1 MLRLQGRARLC
12 CDFQN
17 YDLRDDF
24 SMMVYLYFLLVFSL
38 FLFVLCLAF
47 ESTRYT
53 VIRLVQVGHCF
64 LVLLLDVILRYRV
77 PISRYR
83 LVWWYRK

>member
-1 MLRLQGRARLC
+1 VIFRIMI
-12 CDFQN
+12 
-17 YDLRDDF
+17 F
-24 SMMVYLYFLLVFSL
+24 STMVYLYFLLVFSL
-38 FLFVLCLAF
+38 FFLFVLCLAF

-83 LVWWYRK
+83 CIVCLVF